1 MLSMGFITSH
11 YHTIYEVINRSFPLV
26 LRVHSNSI
34 RGFRNKAKLFLIHKK
49 NRKYSSFV
57 SKFWDIKF
65 LSRGLVPALV
75 SHVKSILFF
84 KANVPSY

>member
-34 RGFRNKAKLFLIHKK
+34 RGFRNKAKLFLIHKE

-57 SKFWDIKF
+57 SKLWDIKF
-65 LSRGLVPALV
+65 FGLVPALV

>member
-1 MLSMGFITSH
+1 MGFITSH
-11 YHTIYEVINRSFPLV
+11 YHTIYEVIDRNFPLV

-34 RGFRNKAKLFLIHKK
+34 RGYRNKAKLFLIHKK
-49 NRKYSSFV
+49 NRKYSSLV
-57 SKFWDIKF
+57 SKF

-84 KANVPSY
+84 KASVPSY